1 MKMTHIVKYEITIM
15 LLHTTIMNKWVKV
28 GDKWCM
34 YRNVSINK
42 QLHTKIENN
51 HRIVTRIISMK
62 KYQHLHNNLN
72 YHMKA
77 DFTIIGYLVYN
88 HFPCLA
94 QSQYIRF
101 QNLHTNNNLRFQ
113 HLASRQNICI
123 CRSCLCSIQEFEKA
137 RESVYKCRSG

>member
-15 LLHTTIMNKWVKV
+15 LLHTTIMDKWVGV
-28 GDKWCM
+28 GDKWRM

-42 QLHTKIENN
+42 QLHTQIENN

-62 KYQHLHNNLN
+62 KYQQLHNNLN

-88 HFPCLA
+88 HFPYLA

-101 QNLHTNNNLRFQ
+101 QNLYTNNIRLQ
-113 HLASRQNICI
+113 HLASRQNI
-123 CRSCLCSIQEFEKA
+123 CRSCLCSIQEFEKG
-137 RESVYKCRSG
+137 RESV

>member
-15 LLHTTIMNKWVKV
+15 LLHTTIMDKWVGV
-28 GDKWCM
+28 GDKWRM

-42 QLHTKIENN
+42 KLHTKIENN
-51 HRIVTRIISMK
+51 HRIVTRIIHVSMK

-88 HFPCLA
+88 HFPYLA
-94 QSQYIRF
+94 QRQYIRF
-101 QNLHTNNNLRFQ
+101 QNLYTNNIRFQ

-123 CRSCLCSIQEFEKA
+123 CRSCLCSI
-137 RESVYKCRSG
+137 

>member
-1 MKMTHIVKYEITIM
+1 MKMTHIGKYEITIL
-15 LLHTTIMNKWVKV
+15 LLHTTIMDKWVGV
-28 GDKWCM
+28 GDKWGM

-51 HRIVTRIISMK
+51 HRIVTCIISMK

-88 HFPCLA
+88 HFPYLA

-101 QNLHTNNNLRFQ
+101 QNLYTNNNLRFQ
-113 HLASRQNICI
+113 HLASRQNIC
-123 CRSCLCSIQEFEKA
+123 RSCLCSIQEFEKVK
-137 RESVYKCRSG
+137 ESV

>member
-15 LLHTTIMNKWVKV
+15 LLHTTIMDKWVGA
-28 GDKWCM
+28 GDKWRM
-34 YRNVSINK
+34 YRNVSISK

-51 HRIVTRIISMK
+51 HRIITRIISMN

-88 HFPCLA
+88 HFPYLA

-101 QNLHTNNNLRFQ
+101 QNLYTNNNIRFQ
-113 HLASRQNICI
+113 HLASRQNI
-123 CRSCLCSIQEFEKA
+123 CRSCLCSIQEFEKV
-137 RESVYKCRSG
+137 RESV

>member
-15 LLHTTIMNKWVKV
+15 LLHTTIMDKWVGA
-28 GDKWCM
+28 GDKWRM

-51 HRIVTRIISMK
+51 HRIVTRFISMK

-88 HFPCLA
+88 HFPYLA

-101 QNLHTNNNLRFQ
+101 QNLYTNNNLRFQ

-123 CRSCLCSIQEFEKA
+123 CRSCLCSIQEFEKV
-137 RESVYKCRSG
+137 RESV

>member
-1 MKMTHIVKYEITIM
+1 
-15 LLHTTIMNKWVKV
+15 
-28 GDKWCM
+28 M
-34 YRNVSINK
+34 YKNVSINK

-88 HFPCLA
+88 HFPYLA

-101 QNLHTNNNLRFQ
+101 QNLYTNKNLRFQ
-113 HLASRQNICI
+113 HLASRQNIC
-123 CRSCLCSIQEFEKA
+123 RSCLCSIQEFEKG
-137 RESVYKCRSG
+137 RESV

>member
-1 MKMTHIVKYEITIM
+1 MKMTHIVTYEITIM
-15 LLHTTIMNKWVKV
+15 LLHTTIMDKWEGA
-28 GDKWCM
+28 GDKWRM

-42 QLHTKIENN
+42 KLHTKIENN

-62 KYQHLHNNLN
+62 KYQHLHHNLN

-88 HFPCLA
+88 HFPYLA

-101 QNLHTNNNLRFQ
+101 QNLYTNNNIRFQ
-113 HLASRQNICI
+113 HLASRQNIYI
-123 CRSCLCSIQEFEKA
+123 CRSCLCSIQELEKA
-137 RESVYKCRSG
+137 RESV

>member
-1 MKMTHIVKYEITIM
+1 
-15 LLHTTIMNKWVKV
+15 
-28 GDKWCM
+28 M
-34 YRNVSINK
+34 YKNVSINK

-88 HFPCLA
+88 HFPYLA

-101 QNLHTNNNLRFQ
+101 QNLYTNNNIRFQ

-123 CRSCLCSIQEFEKA
+123 CRSCLCSIQEFEKG
-137 RESVYKCRSG
+137 RESV

>member
-15 LLHTTIMNKWVKV
+15 LLHTTIMDKWVGV
-28 GDKWCM
+28 GDKWPTCM
-34 YRNVSINK
+34 YRNVYISINK

-51 HRIVTRIISMK
+51 HWIVTHIIGMK
-62 KYQHLHNNLN
+62 KYQHVHSNLN
-72 YHMKA
+72 DHIKA

-101 QNLHTNNNLRFQ
+101 QNQYTNNNISFQ

-123 CRSCLCSIQEFEKA
+123 FRSCLCSNQEFEKV
-137 RESVYKCRSG
+137 REYV

>member
-15 LLHTTIMNKWVKV
+15 LLHTTIMDKWVGV
-28 GDKWCM
+28 GDKWPM

-51 HRIVTRIISMK
+51 HRIVTHIISIK
-62 KYQHLHNNLN
+62 TYQHLHNNLD

-88 HFPCLA
+88 HFPYLA

-101 QNLHTNNNLRFQ
+101 QNLYTNNSIRFQ
-113 HLASRQNICI
+113 HLASRQNI
-123 CRSCLCSIQEFEKA
+123 CRSCLCSIQEFEKVK
-137 RESVYKCRSG
+137 ESV